1 MNSAANAQEGTLL
14 VYLDEPLALMLAAGE
29 GTPEWDQACQK
40 LGAEYVEKLFP
51 KTDDELSQR
60 YGLHRWYQL
69 HFPSDTGVASAAEDM
84 AKLSSVT
91 AIQFNTTYER
101 RFGSDAPIEWK
112 PFAGR
117 GYGEFNLPFNDPML
131 VDQWHYS
138 GVESGV
144 EIDIYLGLSSDYT
157 FDLYQKVGE
166 GPHYLYKGKY
176 KFDGE
181 VITGTYSDY
190 TPWAHDYKVSG
201 SGNSL
206 VLTSVAVQ
214 AIQ

>member
-1 MNSAANAQEGTLL
+1 MMIRMKKITKIFL
-14 VYLDEPLALMLAAGE
+14 LAAAALFAFAAC
-29 GTPEWDQACQK
+29 TDPEA
-40 LGAEYVEKLFP
+40 EKLE
-51 KTDDELSQR
+51 K
-60 YGLHRWYQL
+60 
-69 HFPSDTGVASAAEDM
+69 V
-84 AKLSSVT
+84 V
-91 AIQFNTTYER
+91 
-101 RFGSDAPIEWK
+101 
-112 PFAGR
+112 
-117 GYGEFNLPFNDPML
+117 GE
-131 VDQWHYS
+131 WHYS

-206 VLTSVAVQ
+206 VLTSVAVPGYSMTFQ
-214 AIQ
+214 RKSIPDEVLTHYMPVTKAEETSPVL